1 MWGPGSSS
9 QQRQVVLV
17 GAGQAHLDVLRLWGE
32 RRLREAEAD
41 KTKPP
46 PAAARPQAST
56 PTDTTAAALLR
67 SFLGKDAAAVAGAED
82 EGLKKDPVNIP
93 VSAVSLLLVTE
104 TTEVLYSA
112 MVPGY
117 IAGEFKL
124 SDLTVDLAPLCV
136 FAGASLILA
145 RAVGLLPK
153 DRLLLLDGRRPPLRF
168 DVLSIDTGSKPDLP
182 LIPGSLRP
190 LAFCGNSS
198 AESTACTAL
207 RFRRLAT
214 STAPYC
220 ACTEQ
225 RGRRAEG
232 PRVQKEKGGNRVGSS
247 LHASCLSVCGGCE
260 ETLQM
265 GEILEQIHEI
275 SKGRHQRK
283 TLLVVLRLS
292 RHAGGIVSRW
302 LLLKQQLQRA
312 WHQAR
317 DNKNAGLSA
326 SGSLAHHQQQGPDGA
341 SSTNSSNCKADESPR
356 FRILIIGGGAVGVE
370 MALTVQFA
378 VQQLLRSLERQDEEQ
393 QQHYISSTCS
403 SHKEE
408 AESKSPCVSPLKA
421 EVVLATSGSDILTGY
436 AKRAQSFLRRLL
448 NVRGVQVFV
457 NCRVERVEETP
468 EGRWRAIAANKAL
481 EGTFDCSFCCTSA
494 RPQDWIQSTRLPVDE
509 NGFLKVLPTLQCVD
523 FPSIFAAGDTA
534 SIIGHSRPKAGVY
547 AGIRLLRRRVSS
559 VLANAES
566 LRACI
571 EMDRRRGLYAQRKG
585 VKSLDSSWL
594 ASHRIFPNSPKSAS
608 GGETAALLFFG
619 LRELGA
625 AAASGAEALS
635 AWVSA
640 SVATCDAS
648 SDCPSTNDLPHP
660 CLAVFARLLVKA
672 ATCGAEGCG
681 RSPRCAGCSGKMP
694 QRALSAALQ
703 QLRMHNT
710 QLELHDQQHQMLNS
724 EHAPEEQDWEL
735 KPLFTRPEV
744 ICGLRSPDDCCLFS
758 PLPLADTRPNAQ
770 PVPLLAQ
777 SVDFFRFFTG
787 DLYSMGRISAA
798 HALSDLYACGAEPLT
813 ALAVTLMQRA
823 PPDLVRFAV
832 VTAAAASSF
841 AAPRRPSWRCRA
853 IFAHALSSGC
863 ALMRLQQANNLLQV
877 LAGATSVLAEE
888 GCELAGGHSAV
899 GDGPSAA
906 GFVVTGRILYP
917 PVGGDSA
924 AGGTP
929 AAAAGGPPRS
939 TECLHSAEENGEEEQ
954 KQKQIVFPGKQ
965 LAPGFPLRKGS
976 AGVCHGSVLLLTKG
990 WVETAL
996 QQMQQTNQAA
1006 MHALLQHGATAC
1018 TDITG
1023 FGLAGH
1029 LLEVVDASN
1038 RALAKLGSSE
1048 KPAALGAT
1056 ATAGAA
1062 ADGNAAAESA
1072 SAERLVGARVWLERL
1087 PLLPGVSELTS
1098 QGFFASLFVEN
1109 AATAARRLVVSS
1121 AEDIKG
1127 EPPLASLH
1135 EGNVRGLSP
1144 TEQPLEGERELLQV
1158 LQQQLHGPCCCRL
1171 PAPVQPKDVA
1181 QQQLMREETAPCS
1194 NTNGSYTSACA
1205 RATYSDPSRSCCC
1218 CSTCNDASLVFPLLF
1233 DPQTSGGLLAVVP
1246 AAAAASC
1253 LKALRAHCPAMAIGD
1268 IVSLSA
1274 ASAADAGV
1282 SRKKPIQIVAR
1293 SSASAPEMGNVCS

>member
-198 AESTACTAL
+198 AERDSADGGDSRADP
-207 RFRRLAT
+207 RDF
-214 STAPYC
+214 
-220 ACTEQ
+220 Q
-225 RGRRAEG
+225 RSPSAEDASRRAAALSPCG
-232 PRVQKEKGGNRVGSS
+232 CPTRSPSSGGGSS
-247 LHASCLSVCGGCE
+247 SSSSRFCSCCVCPMRP
-260 ETLQM
+260 L
-265 GEILEQIHEI
+265 
-275 SKGRHQRK
+275 
-283 TLLVVLRLS
+283 
-292 RHAGGIVSRW
+292 GGIVSRW

-523 FPSIFAAGDTA
+523 FPSIFAAVRA
-534 SIIGHSRPKAGVY
+534 APVIESNIWRF
-547 AGIRLLRRRVSS
+547 LRGETLDVWKPGGAFVPSFLVTGKGEAVFCKSFIVAHNQWAWRQKVRAVGAPSS
-559 VLANAES
+559 AAAAAPVLP
-566 LRACI
+566 
-571 EMDRRRGLYAQRKG
+571 Q
-585 VKSLDSSWL
+585 KSLDSSWL

-823 PPDLVRFAV
+823 PPDL
-832 VTAAAASSF
+832 
-841 AAPRRPSWRCRA
+841 
-853 IFAHALSSGC
+853 
-863 ALMRLQQANNLLQV
+863 QANNLLQV

-976 AGVCHGSVLLLTKG
+976 AGVCHGSVLLLTKGLGSGVIFAAHTKCSAKGG